1 MHENNKVIKLFMFKL
16 YKIITATA
24 KKLIFEE
31 RNDCVLVIDRNR
43 ILNRNRNT
51 EISVKSEPIP
61 KPKPKDRAYRNRNRN
76 RNRKIVC
83 EVRVVKKERLF

>member
-31 RNDCVLVIDRNR
+31 RNRLAGIAVVFFFA
-43 ILNRNRNT
+43 
-51 EISVKSEPIP
+51 KFY
-61 KPKPKDRAYRNRNRN
+61 AFYAGG
-76 RNRKIVC
+76 RKETYFSFNC
-83 EVRVVKKERLF
+83 SHSWKY